1 MQATSQPGTSLQ
13 AASQYVDPHADPHD
27 AIVELLHN
35 HAKRTANDP
44 SKLDI
49 TPAGKPAESDTSAPS
64 TAPSVMDDVHAALND
79 NAIRPSEFRTQAT
92 PKRRGGMIS
101 RALLTLCAGVA
112 VTVAW
117 HTYADEAKE
126 RLSQFVPQL
135 FASTPATAQDA
146 SQNANPTDP
155 QQQDATAQAVA
166 PQPAAA
172 EAAPAQAAAAATPA
186 RAPQTPAS
194 QETTTAAAAPAAQP
208 APAQATLPPEV
219 TQTIE
224 AMSREIASLKQTVE
238 QLKASQQHS
247 RDLAKAGEHETRR
260 KPATS
265 TQAAKPAAQ
274 QQRTST
280 TMSPPSATPPYV
292 AAVQRA
298 QASAPYV
305 PPPPAYRPSPTSSGA
320 VQREAYI
327 PPPPPAPAPVPRRLP
342 PEPGY
347 ETAPRPPMPLQY

>member
-1 MQATSQPGTSLQ
+1 MQATSPQATSPQ
-13 AASQYVDPHADPHD
+13 ATSPYVDPHADPHD

-35 HAKRTANDP
+35 HAQRIANDP
-44 SKLDI
+44 SKLNI
-49 TPAGKPAESDTSAPS
+49 TPDGDKPAPS
-64 TAPSVMDDVHAALND
+64 KPTAPSVEEDVHAALND
-79 NAIRPSEFRTQAT
+79 NAIRPGEFRPQAASA
-92 PKRRGGMIS
+92 RRGGILS

-112 VTVAW
+112 VTIAW

-146 SQNANPTDP
+146 SATEP
-155 QQQDATAQAVA
+155 QQPGTVAQATA
-166 PQPAAA
+166 PQPASA
-172 EAAPAQAAAAATPA
+172 EAAPAQAAA
-186 RAPQTPAS
+186 
-194 QETTTAAAAPAAQP
+194 TTAAQPVQQEAATATSAAPAAP
-208 APAQATLPPEV
+208 AAATQAALPPDV

-224 AMSREIASLKQTVE
+224 AMSREIAALKQTVE
-238 QLKASQQHS
+238 QLKANQQHS
-247 RDLAKAGEHETRR
+247 RDTTKAGDHEARR

-265 TQAAKPAAQ
+265 TQAAKPASASS

-280 TMSPPSATPPYV
+280 TPPPSSTPPYA

-305 PPPPAYRPSPTSSGA
+305 PPPPAYRPSPTSSGT
-320 VQREAYI
+320 VQRDAYI
-327 PPPPPAPAPVPRRLP
+327 PPPPPTPAPVPRRLP

-347 ETAPRPPMPLQY
+347 ETVPRPPMPLQY

>member
-92 PKRRGGMIS
+92 PKRHGGMIS

-146 SQNANPTDP
+146 NPTDP
-155 QQQDATAQAVA
+155 QQQDATAQAAA